1 MNKLLMIFILCFL
14 IACSSEKT
22 PDNTWKRTSEESD
35 TNISKIPQIHPA
47 ADGFLSVEI
56 GPSEATRNSTLTLI
70 LKGANYQEAKIE
82 WLVNGN
88 PVDTQSIPNQF
99 KTADTRKGDM
109 VQAKLT
115 IGEKE
120 ILSNAV
126 MINNTPPELSKVKIM
141 PETFKPGDRLYVDVS
156 GSDIDGDDVTIK
168 FEWTINGEPAGN
180 ESKMGKQVKRGDRI
194 AVKITPFD
202 GESYGDSI
210 YLNREILNMPPVIA
224 EDKEFTFDSN
234 IYTYRIKA
242 SDPDGDDLT
251 YSFKTAP
258 DGMTIDSSGLITW
271 SVPPDFNGKAPVT
284 VSVSDGNG
292 GEATSD
298 FNVEIHTEKR

>member
-1 MNKLLMIFILCFL
+1 MNKLLMIFILCFM

-22 PDNTWKRTSEESD
+22 SDTGWQRMSEESD
-35 TNISKIPQIHPA
+35 KSISETPQIHTA
-47 ADGFLSVEI
+47 VEGSLSAEI
-56 GPSEATRNSTLTLI
+56 GPLEATRNSTLNLTL
-70 LKGANYQEAKIE
+70 KDADYQEAKIE
-82 WLVNGN
+82 WLVNGK

-99 KTADTRKGDM
+99 KTADTRRGDM
-109 VQAKLT
+109 VQAKLI

-126 MINNTPPELSKVKIM
+126 MIKNTPPELSKVKIM
-141 PETFKPGDRLYVDVS
+141 PEIFKPGDRLYVDAS
-156 GSDIDGDDVTIK
+156 GSDIDGDDVTLE
-168 FEWTINGEPAGN
+168 FEWTINGEPAGSERKIGN
-180 ESKMGKQVKRGDRI
+180 QVKRGDRI
-194 AVKITPFD
+194 SVKISPFD

-210 YLNREILNMPPVIA
+210 NLYREMRNMPPVIA

-234 IYTYRIKA
+234 IYTYHVKA

-258 DGMTIDSSGLITW
+258 EGMTIDSSGLITW

-292 GEATSD
+292 GEATSN